1 MFTVV
6 VAACYLST
14 VIVSIGE
21 NKKNLQTKKKKLP
34 LFERFYQKQ
43 GSSRKFP
50 ASILYARG
58 KCNLIFSKKKEKKGG
73 VGGSDNFCVYRLLL
87 PWLAILNSLEA
98 PNKISFIRI
107 TDENFKMEDYN
118 NYKVSSKRPEVP
130 SCFPGSEVVSH
141 AVHVVGANTYLPFA
155 VQCQHI
161 DVCC

>member
-1 MFTVV
+1 MKDSIRSKV
-6 VAACYLST
+6 VAGNFQR
-14 VIVSIGE
+14 VSCTLGE
-21 NKKNLQTKKKKLP
+21 NAISFFL
-34 LFERFYQKQ
+34 
-43 GSSRKFP
+43 
-50 ASILYARG
+50 
-58 KCNLIFSKKKEKKGG
+58 KKKEKKRG